1 VRVRSALVT
10 CTGRKEH
17 LFRQARANGDGP
29 KDEHNIDKLGFLEAS
44 LQISTDG
51 SFTHTLAK
59 IVAYGWR

>member
-1 VRVRSALVT
+1 
-10 CTGRKEH
+10 